1 MPQLAVLGQPVAHSR
16 SPAMHN
22 AALKELGLADE
33 WRYEAIE
40 VDAEEFEPLVRELAN
55 LDYAGVNVT
64 VPHKLRALAV
74 SDTASELARRVGAA
88 NTLVFDDGR
97 IHAENTD
104 AQAVTKALPEPYS
117 SEAGTALVLGA
128 GGAARAAVCGLSD
141 AGLRVAVWNRTSE
154 RAEELARDL
163 GARVVDGDEVRRS
176 SGEFDVIVN
185 ATTVGMRAAEAGE
198 QAGDEEVLSRL
209 PLDID
214 AIGPVQLVID
224 LVYGVAETP
233 LVRQARARGADVVDG
248 IEILVL
254 QGAIALEIWTGRK
267 APLEV
272 MRRAA
277 RRGSSE

>member
-1 MPQLAVLGQPVAHSR
+1 
-16 SPAMHN
+16 MHN

>member
-154 RAEELARDL
+154 RAKELARDL